1 MYQARAHTR
10 INTHTHTHTH
20 THTRW
25 YTHIYI
31 CICIKHEWSA
41 YTRKN
46 IGMDNTNVHF
56 IHESQVTFIWKK
68 KRKKN
73 RCTCARAH
81 RERKKKDEKKK
92 GKDTSKRQFY
102 TGCNNGNAR
111 RPGTCVKKKTCMI
124 LCIHNIAYKV
134 YYK

>member
-1 MYQARAHTR
+1 M
-10 INTHTHTHTH
+10 NEV
-20 THTRW
+20 
-25 YTHIYI
+25 HI
-31 CICIKHEWSA
+31 HV
-41 YTRKN
+41 N

-68 KRKKN
+68 KRKKKID
-73 RCTCARAH
+73 AH
-81 RERKKKDEKKK
+81 VHVRIERKKKDEKKK
-92 GKDTSKRQFY
+92 GIDTSKRQFY